1 MKWLLLVFAFI
12 FISTNA
18 MSEWTAVIAEESNGG
33 SIFYFDYSTI
43 RKASN
48 RVKVWELRDFSNA
61 QEVGVRVL
69 SIKSQTEF
77 DCENEQSR
85 LLFILSYVKNMG
97 MGEPNNTV
105 NEPSEWQPVVPESV
119 GEALFKAAC
128 GK

>member
-18 MSEWTAVIAEESNGG
+18 MAEWTAVIAEESNGG

-61 QEVGVRVL
+61 QEVGVKVL

-77 DCENEQSR
+77 DCENEQTRR
-85 LLFILSYVKNMG
+85 LFLLTYDKNMG
-97 MGEPNNTV
+97 MGEV
-105 NEPSEWQPVVPESV
+105 NHTDSKPSEWAPAVPESV
-119 GEALFKAAC
+119 GESLLKAAC